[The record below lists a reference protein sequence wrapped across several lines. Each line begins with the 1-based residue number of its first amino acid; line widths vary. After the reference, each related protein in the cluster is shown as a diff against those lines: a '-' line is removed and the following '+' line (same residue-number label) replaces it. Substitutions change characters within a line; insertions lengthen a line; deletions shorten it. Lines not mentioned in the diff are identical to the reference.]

1 MGEYAVK
8 LATVSLQKQ
17 KEMDEKLE
25 KEAREGGAKAEAD
38 EEPKESGI
46 GKCLLDVLWCRSRA
60 EELGRG
66 HIRT

>member
-25 KEAREGGAKAEAD
+25 KEARGGGAETEAD
-38 EEPKESGI
+38 ETPKESGI
-46 GKCLLDVLWCRSRA
+46 GIYFDQFFVL
-60 EELGRG
+60 
-66 HIRT
+66 